1 MATYTVTHK
10 QVIDKVA
17 IVQLLTEHI
26 VENGQSVTLSG
37 MGAPFNGTH
46 VVTGQPKYEFTGL
59 SNQGDPIY
67 NIDGPII
74 LNQIQ
79 FNLDTPNVERQLAS
93 GTLTYTITC
102 TWSNLA
108 QLEKYLGLTFTSPST
123 DFDRATFAVNAANQF
138 AYRRRQEAGYFDA
151 SASVAPS
158 SDVLLGT
165 IMYAA
170 ALYREAGSI
179 DQFASFDPLAT
190 GAPVGGSFG
199 QILRLMGCNRPQV
212 A

>member
-1 MATYTVTHK
+1 MAALTVTHK
-10 QVIDKVA
+10 QVTSNVA
-17 IVQLLTEHI
+17 IVQLLQEHQLQI
-26 VENGQSVTLSG
+26 GQSFTLSG
-37 MGAPFNGTH
+37 MGAPWNGTF
-46 VVTGQPKYEFTGL
+46 VVTGLPNYELINL
-59 SNQGDPIY
+59 SDQGDPIY

-74 LNQIQ
+74 LGQVQ
-79 FNLDTPNVERQLAS
+79 FALTTADVIRQATT
-93 GTLTYTITC
+93 GTLTYTISC
-102 TWSNLA
+102 TWSTLA
-108 QLEKYLGLTFTSPST
+108 QLEDYLGITFTNPST
-123 DFDRATFAVNAANQF
+123 DYDRATFSVNAANAF
-138 AYRRRQEAGYFDA
+138 AYRRRQESGYFDA
-151 SASVAPS
+151 SVSTAPS
-158 SDVLLGT
+158 ADVLLGT

>member
-10 QVIDKVA
+10 QVTQNVA
-17 IVQLLTEHI
+17 IVQLLQEHQI
-26 VENGQSVTLSG
+26 EVGQSVTLSG
-37 MGAPFNGTH
+37 MGVPWNGTY
-46 VVTGQPKYEFTGL
+46 VVTALPHYEL
-59 SNQGDPIY
+59 VDISNQGDPLY
-67 NIDGPII
+67 NVDGPII

-79 FNLDTPNVERQLAS
+79 FALTTADVVRQATT

-102 TWSNLA
+102 SWSSLANL
-108 QLEKYLGLTFTSPST
+108 EDYLGITFTNPST
-123 DFDRATFAVNAANQF
+123 DYDRATFAVNAANQF
-138 AYRRRQEAGYFDA
+138 AYRRRQESGYFDA
-151 SASVAPS
+151 SPSTAPS
-158 SDVLLGT
+158 ADVLLGT
-165 IMYAA
+165 IMYSA

-199 QILRLMGCNRPQV
+199 QILRLLGCNRPQV

>member
-1 MATYTVTHK
+1 MATFTVTHK
-10 QVIDKVA
+10 QVTENVA
-17 IVQLLTEHI
+17 IVQLLTEHNI
-26 VENGQSVTLSG
+26 EIGQSITLSN
-37 MGAPFNGTH
+37 MGAPWDGTH
-46 VVTGQPKYEFTGL
+46 VVTGLPMYLLT
-59 SNQGDPIY
+59 SVSDQGDPIY
-67 NIDGPII
+67 DIDGPIY

-79 FNLDTPNVERQLAS
+79 FSLTTANIERQATT
-93 GTLTYTITC
+93 GTVSYTITC
-102 TWSNLA
+102 TWSSLA
-108 QLEKYLGLTFTSPST
+108 QLEDYLGITFTNPST
-123 DFDRATFAVNAANQF
+123 DYDRATFAVNAANQF

-151 SASVAPS
+151 SASTAPS
-158 SDVLLGT
+158 ADVLLGT